1 MDDTGSWKK
10 KKEKITNKKTE
21 SCISVYGLEVSVGE
35 GLIREQMPS

>member
-1 MDDTGSWKK
+1 MDDTGSWK

-21 SCISVYGLEVSVGE
+21 SCISVYGLGVWGK